1 MIQPL
6 ALLPGLGQQLGLT
19 LHREIDQQRPQG
31 QQLLTVHRC
40 AIEPR
45 TAGPT
50 FAVQTFP
57 FPADQKFVL
66 RLEIRL
72 RQPSPQKRR
81 ELKTGFDARPLGSLA
96 QQPLAS
102 SSLSATQHCIKGVE
116 EERFSSTGFT
126 GEHRETRSELQF
138 EPIDQGDVLQ
148 LQTGEHAIP
157 GGDADRSD
165 GSRRLEGVHQT
176 PLTMTAEL
184 GDFIEA
190 AGLLEYDP
198 AAITRIYAGHP
209 QRLIRR
215 LWQTLVPIGLLLLG
229 VAFDWLFQ
237 LLKDEERAR
246 SRARECAELLV
257 DLGPAFIKAG
267 QALSTRPDIVPPLL
281 LEELSQ
287 LQDQLPGFD
296 SDLAMACIEEDLGA
310 PVAELYEQLDREP
323 ISAAS
328 LGQVHRGV
336 LSNGQKVAVKVQRP
350 GLREQI
356 TLDLYIV
363 RNIAAWLNSNIG
375 LIRSD
380 LVALIDE
387 LGRRVFEEMDYLNE
401 AANAEKFAELH
412 RHNPRIAVPA
422 IFHEATSRRVLTM
435 EWIDGVK
442 LTNLDAVRELGI
454 DPDDMVDVGVNCSL
468 QQLLEHG
475 FFHADPH
482 PGNLLALADGRLC
495 YLDFGMMSEVSRE
508 SRTGLIQAV
517 VHLVNRNFGKLS
529 KDFVT
534 LGFLAEDVNLEPI
547 VPAFESVFS
556 QALEAG
562 VNRMDFKA
570 VTDDMSG
577 VMYKFPFRVP
587 PYYALI
593 IRSLVTLEGIA
604 LSVDPQFKILGAA
617 YPYFAR
623 RLMEDP
629 DPQLRQSLKEMLFDG
644 DAFRW
649 TRLENLVSSAASQ
662 AQLDLEA
669 LLDQLLDFLFSP
681 KAGLL
686 RDQLVE
692 ATVDRLDAIGWS
704 TMQRLGRRLPK
715 RLQPSAFQSRGL
727 PSADPLLQLEPIR
740 ELINVLQSLPGFTPD
755 LLLKRMPRLL
765 NEPDTRRMG
774 VQVAQGLAERGVVRL
789 VRVAAGVST

>member
-1 MIQPL
+1 M
-6 ALLPGLGQQLGLT
+6 
-19 LHREIDQQRPQG
+19 
-31 QQLLTVHRC
+31 
-40 AIEPR
+40 
-45 TAGPT
+45 
-50 FAVQTFP
+50 
-57 FPADQKFVL
+57 
-66 RLEIRL
+66 
-72 RQPSPQKRR
+72 
-81 ELKTGFDARPLGSLA
+81 A
-96 QQPLAS
+96 Q
-102 SSLSATQHCIKGVE
+102 
-116 EERFSSTGFT
+116 
-126 GEHRETRSELQF
+126 
-138 EPIDQGDVLQ
+138 
-148 LQTGEHAIP
+148 
-157 GGDADRSD
+157 
-165 GSRRLEGVHQT
+165 
-176 PLTMTAEL
+176 EL

-229 VAFDWLFQ
+229 VAFDWIFQ

-246 SRARECAELLV
+246 ARARECAELLV

-281 LEELSQ
+281 LEELAQ

-296 SDLAMACIEEDLGA
+296 SGLAMACIEEDLGA
-310 PVAELYEQLDREP
+310 PVDDIFEQLDRDP

-328 LGQVHRGV
+328 LGQVHKGT
-336 LSNGQKVAVKVQRP
+336 LKGGAKVAVKVQRP

-401 AANAEKFAELH
+401 ASNAETFAELH
-412 RHNPRIAVPA
+412 QHNPRIAVPT
-422 IFHEATSRRVLTM
+422 IYRNATSRRVLTM

-442 LTNLDAVRELGI
+442 LTNLDAVRELGV
-454 DPDDMVDVGVNCSL
+454 DPDDMVEVGVNCSL

-482 PGNLLALADGRLC
+482 PGNLLALEDGRLC

-517 VHLVNRNFGKLS
+517 VHLVNRNFSKLS

-556 QALEAG
+556 QALEMG
-562 VNRMDFKA
+562 VNRMDFKS

-604 LSVDPQFKILGAA
+604 LSVDPDFKILGAA
-617 YPYFAR
+617 YPYFAQ

-649 TRLENLVSSAASQ
+649 TRLENLVASAASQ
-662 AQLDLEA
+662 AQLNLDT
-669 LLDQLLDFLFSP
+669 LLDQVLDFLFS
-681 KAGLL
+681 ANGGML
-686 RDQLVE
+686 RTQLVE
-692 ATVDRLDAIGWS
+692 AVVERVDALGWLTVKRIGR
-704 TMQRLGRRLPK
+704 QLP
-715 RLQPSAFQSRGL
+715 RALQPAAISDETSWSMEQNAML
-727 PSADPLLQLEPIR
+727 DLEPIR
-740 ELINVLQSLPGFTPD
+740 ELLAVLQQLPGFSPD
-755 LLLKRMPRLL
+755 LVLKRLPRLVR
-765 NEPDTRRMG
+765 EPDARRMG
-774 VQVAQGLAERGVVRL
+774 AQVARGLAERGVVRL
-789 VRVAAGVST
+789 VKVAAGIPA

>member
-1 MIQPL
+1 M
-6 ALLPGLGQQLGLT
+6 
-19 LHREIDQQRPQG
+19 
-31 QQLLTVHRC
+31 
-40 AIEPR
+40 
-45 TAGPT
+45 
-50 FAVQTFP
+50 
-57 FPADQKFVL
+57 
-66 RLEIRL
+66 
-72 RQPSPQKRR
+72 
-81 ELKTGFDARPLGSLA
+81 A
-96 QQPLAS
+96 Q
-102 SSLSATQHCIKGVE
+102 
-116 EERFSSTGFT
+116 
-126 GEHRETRSELQF
+126 
-138 EPIDQGDVLQ
+138 
-148 LQTGEHAIP
+148 
-157 GGDADRSD
+157 
-165 GSRRLEGVHQT
+165 
-176 PLTMTAEL
+176 EL

-215 LWQTLVPIGLLLLG
+215 LWQTLVPIGLFLVG
-229 VAFDWLFQ
+229 VGWDWLFRRLQ
-237 LLKDEERAR
+237 DPQRAR
-246 SRARECAELLV
+246 ARARECATLLV

-281 LEELSQ
+281 LEELAQ

-296 SDLAMACIEEDLGA
+296 SDLAMACIEEDLQA
-310 PVAELYEQLDREP
+310 PVADLFLELEREP

-336 LSNGQKVAVKVQRP
+336 LNNGERVAVKVQRP

-363 RNIAAWLNSNIG
+363 RNIASWLNSNIG

-387 LGRRVFEEMDYLNE
+387 LGKRVFEEMDYLNE
-401 AANAEKFAELH
+401 AANAEQFRKLH
-412 RHNPRIAVPA
+412 SHNPRIAVPR
-422 IFHEATSRRVLTM
+422 IYQEATSRRVLTM

-442 LTNLDAVRELGI
+442 LTNLEAVRDMGVN
-454 DPDDMVDVGVNCSL
+454 PDEMVEVGVNCSL

-482 PGNLLALADGRLC
+482 PGNLLALEDGRLC

-517 VHLVNRNFGKLS
+517 VHLVNRNFNKLS
-529 KDFVT
+529 RDFVT

-556 QALEAG
+556 QAIEMG
-562 VNRMDFKA
+562 VSKMDFKS

-604 LSVDPQFKILGAA
+604 LSVDPDFKILGAA

-644 DAFRW
+644 EIFRW

-662 AQLDLEA
+662 ADLDLDT
-669 LLDQLLDFLFSP
+669 LLDQLLDFLFSSRG
-681 KAGLL
+681 GLL
-686 RDQLVE
+686 REQLVD
-692 ATVDRLDAIGWS
+692 ATVRRLDDFGWL

-715 RLQPSAFQSRGL
+715 RLQP
-727 PSADPLLQLEPIR
+727 P
-740 ELINVLQSLPGFTPD
+740 
-755 LLLKRMPRLL
+755 
-765 NEPDTRRMG
+765 
-774 VQVAQGLAERGVVRL
+774 GLA
-789 VRVAAGVST
+789 AK

>member
-1 MIQPL
+1 
-6 ALLPGLGQQLGLT
+6 
-19 LHREIDQQRPQG
+19 
-31 QQLLTVHRC
+31 
-40 AIEPR
+40 
-45 TAGPT
+45 
-50 FAVQTFP
+50 
-57 FPADQKFVL
+57 
-66 RLEIRL
+66 
-72 RQPSPQKRR
+72 
-81 ELKTGFDARPLGSLA
+81 
-96 QQPLAS
+96 
-102 SSLSATQHCIKGVE
+102 
-116 EERFSSTGFT
+116 
-126 GEHRETRSELQF
+126 
-138 EPIDQGDVLQ
+138 
-148 LQTGEHAIP
+148 
-157 GGDADRSD
+157 
-165 GSRRLEGVHQT
+165 
-176 PLTMTAEL
+176 MTAEL

-237 LLKDEERAR
+237 LLKDEQRAR
-246 SRARECAELLV
+246 ARARECAELLV

-281 LEELSQ
+281 LEELAQ

-296 SDLAMACIEEDLGA
+296 SGLAMACIEEDLGA
-310 PVAELYEQLDREP
+310 PIDSIYDQLDRDP

-328 LGQVHRGV
+328 LGQVHKGV
-336 LSNGQKVAVKVQRP
+336 LKGGGKVAVKVQRP

-387 LGRRVFEEMDYLNE
+387 LGKRVFEEMDYLNE
-401 AANAEKFAELH
+401 ASNAEKFRELH
-412 RHNPRIAVPA
+412 SHNARIAVPA
-422 IFHEATSRRVLTM
+422 IHREATSRRVLTM

-442 LTNLDAVRELGI
+442 LTNLEAVRAMGV
-454 DPDDMVDVGVNCSL
+454 DPDDMVEVGVNCSL

-482 PGNLLALADGRLC
+482 PGNLLALEDGRLC

-534 LGFLAEDVNLEPI
+534 LGFLAEDVNLDPI

-556 QALEAG
+556 QALEVG

-604 LSVDPQFKILGAA
+604 LSVDPEFKILGAA

-644 DAFRW
+644 EAFRW

-662 AQLDLEA
+662 AQLDLET
-669 LLDQLLDFLFSP
+669 LLDQVLDFLFSP
-681 KAGLL
+681 RAGLL
-686 RDQLVE
+686 RDQLVD
-692 ATVDRLDAIGWS
+692 ATVERLDAIGWS
-704 TMQRLGRRLPK
+704 TMQRLTQRLPK
-715 RLQPSAFQSRGL
+715 RLQPSAMRG
-727 PSADPLLQLEPIR
+727 PGAVQANPLLQLEPVR

-755 LLLKRMPRLL
+755 LLLKRMPRVL

-774 VQVAQGLAERGVVRL
+774 LQVAQGLAERGVVRL
-789 VRVAAGVST
+789 VRVAAGVPT

>member
-1 MIQPL
+1 
-6 ALLPGLGQQLGLT
+6 
-19 LHREIDQQRPQG
+19 
-31 QQLLTVHRC
+31 
-40 AIEPR
+40 
-45 TAGPT
+45 
-50 FAVQTFP
+50 
-57 FPADQKFVL
+57 
-66 RLEIRL
+66 
-72 RQPSPQKRR
+72 
-81 ELKTGFDARPLGSLA
+81 
-96 QQPLAS
+96 
-102 SSLSATQHCIKGVE
+102 
-116 EERFSSTGFT
+116 
-126 GEHRETRSELQF
+126 
-138 EPIDQGDVLQ
+138 
-148 LQTGEHAIP
+148 
-157 GGDADRSD
+157 
-165 GSRRLEGVHQT
+165 
-176 PLTMTAEL
+176 MTEEL

-190 AGLLEYDP
+190 AGLLTYDP

-215 LWQTLVPIGLLLLG
+215 LWQTLVPIGLFLLG
-229 VAFDWLFQ
+229 VGVDWLLG
-237 LLKDEERAR
+237 LLRNPDRSR

-257 DLGPAFIKAG
+257 ELGPAFIKAG
-267 QALSTRPDIVPPLL
+267 QALSTRPDIVPPVL
-281 LEELSQ
+281 LEELAQ
-287 LQDQLPGFD
+287 LQDQLPGFE

-310 PVAELYEQLDREP
+310 PVDDLFEDLEREP

-336 LSNGQKVAVKVQRP
+336 LKNGQRVAVKVQRP

-380 LVALIDE
+380 LVALIVE

-401 AANAEKFAELH
+401 ADNAERFRDLH
-412 RHNPRIAVPA
+412 RQNPRIAVPT
-422 IFHEATSRRVLTM
+422 IHREVTSRRVLTM

-442 LTNLDAVRELGI
+442 LTNLEAVRELGI
-454 DPDDMVDVGVNCSL
+454 DPDDMVQVGVNCSL

-482 PGNLLALADGRLC
+482 PGNLLAIADGRLC
-495 YLDFGMMSEVSRE
+495 YLDFGMMSEVTRE

-547 VPAFESVFS
+547 VPAFEQVFS
-556 QALEAG
+556 QALEVG

-604 LSVDPQFKILGAA
+604 LSVDPDFKILGAA

-649 TRLENLVSSAASQ
+649 TRLENLVSSAASE
-662 AQLDLEA
+662 AQLDLNT
-669 LLDQLLDFLFSP
+669 LLDQLLDFLFS
-681 KAGLL
+681 ANGGLL

-692 ATVDRLDAIGWS
+692 TTVERLDAIGWS
-704 TMQRLGRRLPK
+704 TMQRLGRGLPK
-715 RLQPSAFQSRGL
+715 RLL
-727 PSADPLLQLEPIR
+727 PAAMSNTGMGSGDPMLQLEPIR
-740 ELINVLQSLPGFTPD
+740 QLIEVLQSLPGFNPD
-755 LLLKRMPRLL
+755 LLMRRLPRVM
-765 NEPDTRRMG
+765 NDPASRRMG
-774 VQVAQGLAERGVVRL
+774 VKVARGLAERGVVRL
-789 VRVAAGVST
+789 VKVAAGVRP